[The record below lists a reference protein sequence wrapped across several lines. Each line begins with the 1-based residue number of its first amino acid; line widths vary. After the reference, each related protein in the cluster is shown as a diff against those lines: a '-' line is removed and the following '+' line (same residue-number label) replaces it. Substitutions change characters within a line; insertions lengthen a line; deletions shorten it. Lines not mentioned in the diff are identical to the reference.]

1 MTQASARSRI
11 FSILAIGFASA
22 ALNAAPDPHGPGSAA
37 REVLIPVYQSAKRV
51 LVMLNLDGRLSAPVI
66 FDTGT
71 NGNLL
76 DLSSLS
82 LLGLSKGRSSET
94 GAGEIHPSLP
104 TSIVALDGARLGD
117 APILTRDAEA
127 VALPK
132 AAIRDA
138 VGIFGPNS
146 FMGKLLYLDLERS
159 RIVVMDKGSA
169 PQAGG
174 DPYYGA
180 PGHRL
185 PGIKAEVAGHPILF
199 VVDTGSDRATMEL
212 PLRLAK
218 TIPLM
223 GPLKEFG
230 AAQSIYGVQPIY
242 QGRIRGAVRI
252 GGLVLDRPTVTFSN
266 GLPTVGIGLLRR
278 MKLLIDP
285 ARERTWI
292 LGSAKL
298 SNPAIFAGR
307 YGERT
312 IRVRHGGLVFQRD
325 GQPPLSMRPL
335 GADLFE
341 IDGDTLVRFRR
352 SGDRVVGFDQIHDD
366 GEVIPSER
374 TG

>member
-1 MTQASARSRI
+1 MATNHFHPGDRARIGGRRRTRRAWTELGRARGFDPGLSVGQAGA
-11 FSILAIGFASA
+11 G
-22 ALNAAPDPHGPGSAA
+22 H
-37 REVLIPVYQSAKRV
+37 
-51 LVMLNLDGRLSAPVI
+51 LNLDGRLPAPVI

-76 DLSSLS
+76 NLPSLAP
-82 LLGLSKGRSSET
+82 LGLAKGRSSET
-94 GAGEIHPSLP
+94 GAGETHRSLP
-104 TSIVALDGARLGD
+104 TWIVALDGARLGD

-127 VALPK
+127 AMLPK
-132 AAIRDA
+132 AALEDA

-146 FMGKLLYLDLERS
+146 FAGKLLYLDLERS
-159 RIVVMDKGSA
+159 RIVVMDKGST
-169 PQAGG
+169 PEHGG
-174 DPYYGA
+174 TPYYGA

-185 PGIKAEVAGHPILF
+185 PGIEAKVAGHPILF
-199 VVDTGSDRATMEL
+199 VLDTGSDRATMEI

-230 AAQSIYGVQPIY
+230 AAQSVYGEQPVY

-252 GGLVLDRPTVTFSN
+252 GGIVLDHPTVTFSN
-266 GLPTVGIGLLRR
+266 GLPTVGLGLIRR

-285 ARERTWI
+285 AAERTWI
-292 LGSAKL
+292 LGSAKVP
-298 SNPAIFAGR
+298 NPAVFAGR

-312 IRVRHGGLVFQRD
+312 IHVEHGGLVFQRD
-325 GQPPLSMRPL
+325 GRPPFAMRAL

-341 IDGDTLVRFRR
+341 LDADTLVRFRR
-352 SGDRVVGFDQIHDD
+352 TGDRVMGFDQIHGD
-366 GEVIPSER
+366 GEVLSSER